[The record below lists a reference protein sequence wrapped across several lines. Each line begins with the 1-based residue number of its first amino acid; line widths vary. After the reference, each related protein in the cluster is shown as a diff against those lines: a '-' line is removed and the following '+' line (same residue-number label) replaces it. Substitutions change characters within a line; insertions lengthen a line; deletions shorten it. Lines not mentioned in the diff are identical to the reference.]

1 MNTLEVIARIAPQRQ
16 KMNYVDYLEIA
27 GESKIVEWV
36 EGEVISYM
44 PPTVIHQDISGFL
57 FYLLESFVQ
66 FFRLGKVQQAPF
78 EVKLWPDGPARE
90 PDVLFIATENMPN
103 LSEKRFSGAPDLIIE
118 IISPSSASEDR
129 VRKFD
134 EYQRAGVREYW
145 LVDPRPYQQQAD
157 FYLLGKD
164 GLYHPAPL
172 TEEGHYH
179 SVVIPNFWLDL
190 AWLWTE
196 PLPNP
201 QLRFAEIMVSIE
213 ELPDEVKDT
222 YKALAKILSAH
233 T

>member
-1 MNTLEVIARIAPQRQ
+1 MDVLKVVEKIAPQHQ
-16 KMNYVDYLEIA
+16 KMSYADYLEVA
-27 GESKIVEWV
+27 GESRIVEWV
-36 EGEVISYM
+36 GGEVISYM
-44 PPTVIHQDISGFL
+44 PPTNQHQNLNLLLST
-57 FYLLESFVQ
+57 LLELYIH
-66 FFRLGKVQQAPF
+66 FFKLGTIRYAPF

-90 PDVLFIATENMPN
+90 PDILFIATENMPN
-103 LSEKRFSGAPDLIIE
+103 LGEKRFSGAPDLIIE

-190 AWLWTE
+190 AWLWSE

-201 QLRFAEIMVSIE
+201 QLCFAEMMVSLE
-213 ELPDEVKDT
+213 ELPAEVKDT
-222 YKALAKILSAH
+222 YKSLVKILSS
-233 T
+233 